1 MPNAFFPYTGFTMRR
16 TILFD
21 DGKGL
26 LAPLTDL
33 RPAFDVRTGA
43 LTTIQ
48 RLAAILGGADRQAG
62 DGPQAFEIAA
72 LFVPKPLADL
82 TRQSHPQPVNQLP
95 DGDGPFLLING
106 RCPLPADQLAG
117 LGVGQG
123 LVEAETG
130 DLVAA
135 LVGDVAGV
143 RDAGW
148 SADGLETIELPG
160 RHLLARPWHVRDSR
174 DRAIE
179 IDLDILARRI
189 ALNAPTAPSPP
200 GVMAFGDHGIT
211 VAASAKV
218 YPGAVLDAELGRIVI
233 DERAIVR
240 PGTIIRGPAYIGPD
254 SILIDHALI
263 KPNTAIGPACR
274 VAGEIGG
281 TIFQG
286 YANKS
291 HDGHLGD
298 SWVGQWVN
306 LGAGTTNSNLLNTYG
321 RVWARATPDG
331 PREDTGQTHLGAIIG
346 DHVKTAI
353 CTRIMTGA
361 VIHTGVMW
369 AASEPISGCIEP
381 FTWATDAGRGLYQLD
396 KFIETARTVM
406 ARRGGELDDTTI
418 DRIRALRTDH

>member
-1 MPNAFFPYTGFTMRR
+1 MRR

-33 RPAFDVRTGA
+33 RPTFDVRTGA

-48 RLAAILGGADRQAG
+48 RLSAALGSTGGQAAG
-62 DGPQAFEIAA
+62 GTRTHDFAATHDLAA
-72 LFVPKPLADL
+72 LFVPEPLADL
-82 TRQSHPQPVNQLP
+82 TRRSHPQPVNQAP
-95 DGDGPFLLING
+95 DGDGPFLLLNG

-117 LGVGQG
+117 LGMGQA

-130 DLVAA
+130 DMVAA

-148 SADGLETIELPG
+148 SAAGLDAIRLPG
-160 RHLLARPWHVRDSR
+160 RCLLARPWHVRDSR

-179 IDLDILARRI
+179 IDLDLLADKTGGAEI
-189 ALNAPTAPSPP
+189 PPLPS
-200 GVMAFGDHGIT
+200 GVMVIGSRGIS
-211 VAASAKV
+211 VAESARV

-240 PGTIIRGPAYIGPD
+240 PGAIIRGPAYIGPD
-254 SILIDHALI
+254 SILIDHGLV
-263 KPNTAIGPACR
+263 KPNTAIGPGCR

-298 SWVGQWVN
+298 SWIGQWVN

-321 RVWARATPDG
+321 RVRARATPDG

-353 CTRIMTGA
+353 AARIMTGA
-361 VIHTGVMW
+361 VIHTGAMW
-369 AASEPISGCIEP
+369 AASEPISGCVGA
-381 FTWATDAGRGLYQLD
+381 FTWATDAGRGLYQID
-396 KFIETARTVM
+396 KFLETARTVM
-406 ARRGGELDDTTI
+406 ARRGVELDDATI
-418 DRIRALRTDH
+418 DRLHTLLADH